1 MDLAFSPSLSQ
12 SDPLE
17 THRIKIVQ
25 STVFRQAPRLQRLFN
40 YLVAATLEGRSERLK
55 GYSIAVDVF
64 DRPADFDPSC
74 SALVRVEMGRL
85 RSKLM
90 EYYTGEG
97 KGDSLRFELPKGSY
111 AISAITTP
119 TASVSEFKPED
130 ALESKPSIAV
140 LPFQNMSADA
150 GQSWFADGITEDVI
164 TDLSKLSGLRVCSRH
179 ASFALQNIK
188 QDSPAEIAEKLKVRY
203 LLQGSIRRGETQVRI
218 NVHLTDTRTNSQTWA
233 ERYDRPLTDFLAVQ
247 ADVTEAIVKELA
259 IKLTPLEEVRLGHA
273 GTSNFAAHEEVLRG
287 LGYYWRF
294 QPTYN
299 REAQLYF
306 QRAIDMDPEYADAYV
321 WLSRSIV
328 YAYTMRWDENRADLE
343 DANACIDKA
352 LAIDGLLPQAH
363 AAASWVQLWSKRYEQ
378 CVISGARA
386 VELDPNSADARLF
399 HSIALSIT
407 TFSGAGISEAEMCLK
422 LNPMPSTFYFWVY
435 GTAHMYGGNFDK
447 AIEAME
453 KGIQVA
459 PTFQPNHI
467 FLIHSL
473 VMANRMEEAQRSV
486 QRYELIY
493 GNRLVPLRMLGPD
506 ARDRASDWKKS
517 LTLVGMKH
525 QPEE

>member
-1 MDLAFSPSLSQ
+1 MDLAFTPNPSQ
-12 SDPLE
+12 SDSLDK
-17 THRIKIVQ
+17 HRIKIVQ
-25 STVFRQAPRLQRLFN
+25 SKVFRQAPRLQRLFS
-40 YLVAATLEGRSERLK
+40 YLVAASFEGRSQRLK
-55 GYSIAVDVF
+55 GYSIAVEVF

-90 EYYTGEG
+90 EYYTDEG
-97 KGDSLRFELPKGSY
+97 KGDPIRFELPKGSY
-111 AISAITTP
+111 AVGVVKAPIATT
-119 TASVSEFKPED
+119 SESKPD
-130 ALESKPSIAV
+130 VTLESKPSIAV
-140 LPFQNMSADA
+140 LPFQNLSVDA

-188 QDSPAEIAEKLKVRY
+188 QDSPVEIAEKLKVRY

-218 NVHLTDTRTNSQTWA
+218 NVHLIDTRTNSQTWA

-273 GTSNFAAHEEVLRG
+273 GTSNFKAHEEVLRG

-321 WLSRSIV
+321 WLARSIV
-328 YAYTMRWDENRADLE
+328 YAYTMRWDENLSDLE
-343 DANACIDKA
+343 EANICVEKA

-363 AAASWVQLWSKRYEQ
+363 AAASWVQLWSKQYEQ
-378 CVISGARA
+378 AILSGARA

-435 GTAHMYGGNFDK
+435 GTAHMYGENFDK

-473 VMANRMEEAQRSV
+473 VMANRMEEARRSV

-493 GNRLVPLRMLGPD
+493 GNRQVPLRMLGPD
-506 ARDRASDWKKS
+506 AKSRASDWKFS
-517 LTLVGMKH
+517 LTLMGMKH